1 MMPMLDYVT
10 QFGSWTWFM
19 AAAILLALEMVV
31 PGVHFLWFGVAAAVV
46 GALALSLA
54 GLGAGLAW
62 PVQVVVFVALSVA
75 TVFCVGRWARPEHR
89 TSDEPGLNARAEQY
103 LGWTCTVAEAIVGGR
118 GKIKVG
124 DTVWTAQGPDLPEGA
139 QAKVTGTRGTVL
151 VVERVAG

>member
-10 QFGSWTWFM
+10 QFGPWTWFM

-46 GALALSLA
+46 GVLALSLA

-62 PVQVVVFVALSVA
+62 PVQVVIFAALSVA
-75 TVFCVGRWARPEHR
+75 TVFCVRRWARPESSA
-89 TSDEPGLNARAEQY
+89 SDEPGLNARAEQY
-103 LGWTCTVAEAIVGGR
+103 LGWTCTVAEPIEGGR
-118 GKIKVG
+118 GRIKVG
-124 DTVWTAQGPDLPEGA
+124 DTVWIAEGPDMPLGA
-139 QAKVTGTRGTVL
+139 QAKVTGARGTVL